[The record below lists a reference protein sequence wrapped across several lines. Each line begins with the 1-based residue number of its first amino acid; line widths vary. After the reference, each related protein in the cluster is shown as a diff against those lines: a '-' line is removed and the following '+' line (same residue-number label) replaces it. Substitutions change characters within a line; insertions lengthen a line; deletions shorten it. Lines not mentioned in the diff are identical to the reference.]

1 VIGNKL
7 NKRPDGKRLLLTGK
21 VSFIVGLIAILSS
34 AFRPFFPG
42 ILDYHPI
49 AELLTMI
56 GVLGTFLGAMAWMVG
71 YVVFA
76 LSFIRGT
83 QD

>member
-1 VIGNKL
+1 MD
-7 NKRPDGKRLLLTGK
+7 KRPDGKRLLLTGK
-21 VSFIVGLIAILSS
+21 VTFILGVIAALTS

-42 ILDYHPI
+42 TLSYHPI
-49 AELLTMI
+49 AEVLTMI
-56 GVLGTFLGAMAWMVG
+56 GILGTFLGAVAWMVG